1 MVDSIIEPSKYYI
14 LIIFVLVYSFIA
26 IRRVRN
32 ITIPSWLPMF
42 IGAIIMLILNIIT
55 IEEAYNSIKFDIII
69 FLIGMFMITSI
80 LESEGILQLITVKI
94 LRYGNT
100 YRKLLLLIIIGSGTL
115 SAFLMNDTVALAL
128 TPIILNI
135 KLDQKPLL
143 IALAFGITIGS
154 VITPIGNPQN
164 LLIALESNI
173 NTPMITFLKYL
184 LISTL
189 INYIVT
195 YYILIYY
202 YKIPNI
208 QLEPDIN
215 SQFVIT
221 KRSRSIIFIVIA
233 IIVSLFLINILHLFG
248 INTIIDL
255 QHISIIGALI
265 LLGLVREKK
274 VLKRMN
280 WGIIILFVSMFIFM
294 YALVK
299 SNIFAIFTPLL
310 SLTHNNIIDI
320 ALTSIILSQIM
331 SNVPFVAF
339 YINFLK
345 IQGLDSSNVKE
356 WLTLASASTLAGNL
370 TIIGAVSNLIILD
383 IAKNNSF
390 RFIEFFKIGS
400 IVTTINM
407 IIVLIF
413 MIFMP

>member
-1 MVDSIIEPSKYYI
+1 MLDSIINYYL
-14 LIIFVLVYSFIA
+14 LIVFILVYSFIA

-32 ITIPSWLPMF
+32 IIIPSWLPML

-115 SAFLMNDTVALAL
+115 SAFLMNDTIALAL

-173 NTPMITFLKYL
+173 NAPMITFLKYL
-184 LISTL
+184 LIPTL
-189 INYIVT
+189 INYIIT

-202 YKIPNI
+202 YKIPNT
-208 QLEPDIN
+208 QLEYDIN

-233 IIVSLFLINILHLFG
+233 IIVSLFLINILYLFG

-255 QHISIIGALI
+255 SHISIIGALI
-265 LLGLVREKK
+265 LFGLVREKK
-274 VLKRMN
+274 VLQRMN

-294 YALVK
+294 HALTK

-320 ALTSIILSQIM
+320 TFTSIILSQIM

-339 YINFLK
+339 YTNFLK
-345 IQGLDSSNVKE
+345 SQGLDSSNVKE

-390 RFIEFFKIGS
+390 RFTEFFKIGS
-400 IVTTINM
+400 IITTINV